1 MPNCTTMAEPIALS
15 TFLELSRELTIGQR
29 NTDDPTSLHAFLHCR
44 IFPQLGPFFIELY
57 LREEKSEGFYPPGDT
72 PIASRRGV
80 PSCLLF
86 DSSFPPGDSAFDTP
100 IVFHKENELPSPL
113 RQTENS
119 THLLVPL
126 RDRKILIGAIYI
138 GSRNLH
144 RFSVD
149 YLSGLATITSII
161 GSRLRSMDTI
171 QQLKHSMLA
180 LELSEQVRQALH
192 EISEQSH
199 NAKSPD
205 SLYQAMHKT
214 VASLIHARN
223 FSIILVE
230 KTSGRTTYKFP
241 YYADQYDYLLQGEE
255 LSVADNEPETLMGYM
270 LANRQPFLL
279 TPENR
284 NDVFRSKGLH
294 YPGTRPHSL
303 VGAPFYLSNLS
314 GVVIVKSYK
323 HTVYTEKDMQLMSF
337 VARHVGDALGRRR
350 GIDEL
355 RKAKERAELAEKN
368 KSIFLATM
376 SHEIRTPMNGIIGM
390 TDLSLDM
397 ALPEEART
405 YLEMV
410 RTSADRLLCLI
421 NDILDFSKIEAGKLD
436 LVEAPFRIRQD
447 LANTMQM
454 LTVSASEKNLSLSTT
469 LSEEIPEFLL
479 GDSARLCQVI
489 TNLVSNGIKFSE
501 HGGVSVSVHSAGP
514 PAEDEKRII
523 LHFKVRD
530 TGVGIAPEKIHLTF
544 QPFMQIGT
552 TTDTAHRGTGLGLV
566 IAAELVEKMGGKI
579 WLESI
584 PNQGTTFHFTAQFGL
599 SAYAEISAGFPH
611 RTYGRQPAVITNLNV
626 LLAEDEYINRTLAVA
641 LLERA
646 GWHVTTAENGNE
658 VLDLLQKSAETF
670 DLILMDIQMP
680 GLDGF
685 AASRAIRKQEEL
697 SGRHIP
703 IIAMTAYAVK
713 GDREKCFEAGM
724 DGYISKP
731 IRPAQL
737 HAEIESILH
746 GNAGTETRHRLR
758 STEQQYTYR
767 DALSPPRVI

>member
-1 MPNCTTMAEPIALS
+1 MHDCTTMAEPIALS

-29 NTDDPTSLHAFLHCR
+29 FTDDPITLHAFLHHR

-57 LREEKSEGFYPPGDT
+57 LQDEKGGGLFPPGDT
-72 PIASRRGV
+72 PIIHRPGV
-80 PSCLLF
+80 PARLVA
-86 DSSFPPGDSAFDTP
+86 SFLPDNIDTDQAVIFSHENP
-100 IVFHKENELPSPL
+100 TPNELH
-113 RQTENS
+113 RTENS

-126 RDRKILIGAIYI
+126 RDRQILVGAIYI
-138 GSRNLH
+138 GSRNPY
-144 RFSVD
+144 RFSQN

-171 QQLKHSMLA
+171 HQLKHSMRA

-199 NAKSPD
+199 TAQSPD

-223 FSIILVE
+223 FSIVLVE
-230 KTSGRTTYKFP
+230 KGENSTIYRFP
-241 YYADQYDYLLQGEE
+241 YYSDQYDYRLQGQET
-255 LSVADNEPETLMGYM
+255 SSADDERQTLMGYM
-270 LANRQPFLL
+270 VESRRPFLL

-284 NDVFRSKGLH
+284 DEVFLTQRLH

-303 VGAPFYLSNLS
+303 VGAPFYLSSLS

-323 HTVYTEKDMQLMSF
+323 NTIYTENDMQLMSF
-337 VARHVGDALGRRR
+337 VARHVGDALCRRR

-355 RKAKERAELAEKN
+355 RRAKERAELAEKN

-397 ALPEEART
+397 QLPEEART

-410 RTSADRLLCLI
+410 RTSADRLLGLI

-436 LVEAPFRIRQD
+436 LAETPFSLRQHIGD
-447 LANTMQM
+447 TMQM
-454 LTVSASEKNLSLSTT
+454 LAVSASEKNLT
-469 LSEEIPEFLL
+469 LHTSFDDDVPEKVV
-479 GDSARLCQVI
+479 GDSTRLCQII
-489 TNLVSNGIKFSE
+489 TNLVSNGIKFSDS
-501 HGGVSVSVHSAGP
+501 GGVSVSVHSTGNP
-514 PAEDEKRII
+514 VDKKNKVM

-544 QPFMQIGT
+544 QPFMQLGT
-552 TTDTAHRGTGLGLV
+552 TADAAQRGTGLGLM
-566 IAAELVEKMGGKI
+566 IAAELVEKMGGRI

-584 PNQGTTFHFTAQFGL
+584 PDQGTTFHFTAEFGL
-599 SAYAEISAGFPH
+599 SASTDFSIGLPRFVT
-611 RTYGRQPAVITNLNV
+611 RKQPAIATGLHV
-626 LLAEDEYINRTLAVA
+626 LLAEDEYINRTLAVT
-641 LLERA
+641 LLQRA
-646 GWHVTTAENGNE
+646 GWQVTTAENGLQ
-658 VLDLLQKSAETF
+658 VLEHLHKHRGCF

-685 AASRAIRKQEEL
+685 ATSRAIRREEEATGL
-697 SGRHIP
+697 HLP

-713 GDREKCFEAGM
+713 GDKEKCFEAGM

-737 HAEIESILH
+737 HAEIESILRTNTLQKPH
-746 GNAGTETRHRLR
+746 NMFRMAEK
-758 STEQQYTYR
+758 QQSYS
-767 DALSPPRVI
+767 DAFSPPRAI